1 MEFPNPE
8 LDDQKQSSL
17 ESETLTSRKPRSYSP
32 TTALMVFLSILL
44 GTAVFLPLVSAAGI
58 FSFQVYSWAKHGTWT
73 VMTFA
78 QFSSWAGLPPA
89 SYFSPEAW
97 LGLTKA
103 IQTIFRLPAALVL
116 FCFSVVI
123 ALIGGIFQRR

>member
-1 MEFPNPE
+1 MESPNPE

-17 ESETLTSRKPRSYSP
+17 VGKTITSRKPRCYSP
-32 TTALMVFLSILL
+32 RKVLRMLLSILL
-44 GTAVFLPLVSAAGI
+44 GIAVFLPLVTAAGI
-58 FSFQVYSWAKHGTWT
+58 FSYQVYTWAKYGTWT

-78 QFSSWAGLPPA
+78 KFSSWAGLPPA
-89 SYFSPEAW
+89 AYFSPEAW

-103 IQTIFRLPAALVL
+103 VQTIFRLPAALVL
-116 FCFSVVI
+116 FSFSVVI